1 MRSPY
6 FRRFL
11 CFGGSEGKKYL
22 TVLEFESSQITDE
35 ASISQAVE
43 NVVNTPQKNLLV
55 VVSGMGQTERRLL
68 EAGEK
73 SASQDLVLASTL
85 AEGIR
90 TFHMQVARQLTS
102 ESTWSEAQSFLSEL
116 FEELSD
122 LLKGMCLIGELSTQ
136 GGAILKSYAERAS
149 ALIFAQAL
157 RERGVAA
164 QALCARQIY
173 LEKSTSA
180 TEGLQEK
187 TRSDC
192 SREISAL
199 SDQSTVPVV
208 PSSLRPNTF

>member
-1 MRSPY
+1 M
-6 FRRFL
+6 
-11 CFGGSEGKKYL
+11 
-22 TVLEFESSQITDE
+22 TVLEFDSSQITDE

-43 NVVNTPQKNLLV
+43 SVVNTPPEYLLV
-55 VVSGMGQTERRLL
+55 SVSGMGQTEKRLL

-73 SASQDLVLASTL
+73 SASQDLILASTL

-122 LLKGMCLIGELSTQ
+122 LLKGMCLIGELSMQ
-136 GGAILKSYAERAS
+136 GRVILKSYAERAS

-157 RERGVAA
+157 KEKGVAA
-164 QALCARQIY
+164 QALSARQSY
-173 LEKSTSA
+173 LEKSTSV
-180 TEGLQEK
+180 TEGLRER
-187 TRSDC
+187 TRSDF
-192 SREISAL
+192 SRQISAL
-199 SDQSTVPVV
+199 SAQSTVPVV

>member
-1 MRSPY
+1 M
-6 FRRFL
+6 
-11 CFGGSEGKKYL
+11 
-22 TVLEFESSQITDE
+22 TVIEFDSSQITDE

-43 NVVNTPQKNLLV
+43 SVVNTPPEYLLV
-55 VVSGMGQTERRLL
+55 SVSGMGQTEKRLL

-73 SASQDLVLASTL
+73 SASQDLILASTL

-122 LLKGMCLIGELSTQ
+122 LLKGMCLIGELSMQ
-136 GGAILKSYAERAS
+136 GRVILKSYAERAS

-157 RERGVAA
+157 KEKGVAA
-164 QALCARQIY
+164 QALSARQSY
-173 LEKSTSA
+173 LEKSTSV
-180 TEGLQEK
+180 TEGLRER
-187 TRSDC
+187 TRSDF
-192 SREISAL
+192 SRQISAL
-199 SDQSTVPVV
+199 SAQSTVPVV